1 MLFSIQSPQSSI
13 YFKNQASKNSSQQ
26 STTRQKDKPKGLNG
40 QIYTSKNTVPMPTI
54 IHED

>member
-1 MLFSIQSPQSSI
+1 LLFSIQSPQSSI